1 MSYGRAIAQVI
12 SLTGAL
18 LLVACGGGSG
28 DEVDPFAPS
37 QPPALGV
44 SDPNSFLTFP
54 NPQRQADGSLQT
66 LSAAYAQAYYA
77 TIDPGNERDTLA
89 KWKAKNG
96 FDSGTGTQVTVV
108 FGDKRDLGYGRRMTA
123 RYDPNDCT
131 APVAVMV
138 ENYLVEP
145 AVSYAYS
152 PLNLDAAVVRDSRWH
167 LVTNAIEFSPRA
179 AGTGRPFTKFF
190 AFNATT
196 GARELMIDM
205 DGRGEKA
212 MPGPC
217 ITCHS
222 GRGDALRPAADAF
235 GPRFP
240 SVANSPTRLPGEVL
254 TLNGDVLAHMHPL
267 EADQF
272 DFSSST
278 GFTRAE
284 QEAAIKI
291 INKMVLSTYP
301 IAAASG
307 FDEDRCR
314 PVAAGNEWLG
324 TAANLIKN
332 AYGGNTLPNANFSD
346 TYVPAGWATAGQ
358 TLLYQNVVVPYCRAC
373 HLLLG
378 NAAQS
383 DLDFE
388 SFAKFR
394 GFADRIKAH
403 AIDRGN
409 MPLARIVF
417 DAFMANASAVG
428 QLATF
433 LEAEGFVVRD
443 GTGTVLRPG
452 RPIADPGPNRVVRQG
467 ATTLSANMSLF
478 ATSYRWSIVS
488 GPVGATLTNA
498 TTEQPTFT
506 AIADGTYVLQLIATG
521 NAVDSAPAQLT
532 IVVNNALAPA
542 PSAIRFS
549 QIKAVLQTPA
559 CTACHTL
566 NGPGGPPIIFTNVDR
581 NGDGVA
587 GDATDDLWL
596 YTEVRS
602 RINFTDIVASPL
614 LRKPAGFHHFRI
626 PLRTG
631 FDTSMAP
638 GHVARVNY
646 DLFLNWILNGA
657 PL

>member
-1 MSYGRAIAQVI
+1 MSYGRAIAQVV
-12 SLTGAL
+12 SLTAAL
-18 LLVACGGGSG
+18 LLGACGGGSG
-28 DEVDPFAPS
+28 DQVNPLAPPE
-37 QPPALGV
+37 PPALGL

-54 NPQRQADGSLQT
+54 NPQRQTDGSLQT
-66 LSAAYAQAYYA
+66 LSLAYAQAYYA
-77 TIDPGNERDTLA
+77 TIDPANERDTLE
-89 KWKAKNG
+89 KWKAKHG
-96 FDSGTGTQVTVV
+96 FGSGTGTQVTVV

-123 RYDPNDCT
+123 RQNGCD
-131 APVAVMV
+131 VAVMV

-145 AVSYAYS
+145 AASYTYS
-152 PLNLDAAVVRDSRWH
+152 PLNLDAAVVQDRRWH
-167 LVTNAIEFSPRA
+167 LVTNAIEFSQGP
-179 AGTGRPFTKFF
+179 AGTGRRFTKFF
-190 AFNATT
+190 AFNAST

-217 ITCHS
+217 ITCHA

-235 GPRFP
+235 GPPFP
-240 SVANSPTRLPGEVL
+240 RIANSPTGQH
-254 TLNGDVLAHMHPL
+254 GDVLGHMHPL

-272 DFSSST
+272 DFSSSP

-284 QEAAIKI
+284 QEATIKS
-291 INKMVLSTYP
+291 INRMVLSTYP

-307 FDEDRCR
+307 FPEDACR

-332 AYGGNTLPNANFSD
+332 AYGGNTLPSESFTD
-346 TYVPAGWATAGQ
+346 TYVPTGWATAGQ
-358 TLLYQNVVVPYCRAC
+358 TLLYQNVVGPYCRAC

-378 NAAQS
+378 NAAQT

-388 SFAKFR
+388 TFAKFR

-409 MPLARIVF
+409 MPLAHIVF
-417 DAFMANASAVG
+417 DAFMDNSSAVG

-433 LEAEGFVVRD
+433 LEAQGFTVRD
-443 GTGTVLRPG
+443 GNGTVLRPG
-452 RPIADPGPNRVVRQG
+452 RPIADPGPNRVLRQG

-488 GPVGATLTNA
+488 GPAGATLTNA
-498 TTEQPTFT
+498 TSEQPTFT
-506 AIADGTYVLQLIATG
+506 ATADGTYVLQLIATG
-521 NAVDSAPAQLT
+521 NGVDSAPAQLT
-532 IVVNNALAPA
+532 IVVNNPLTPA

-549 QIKAVLQTPA
+549 HIKAVLQAPA
-559 CTACHTL
+559 CTACHTVG
-566 NGPGGPPIIFTNVDR
+566 GPGGPPIIFTNVDR
-581 NGDGVA
+581 NGDGIA
-587 GDATDDLWL
+587 GDATDDLYL
-596 YTEVRS
+596 YAEVRG

-614 LRKPAGFHHFRI
+614 LRKPAGHHHFRI
-626 PLRTG
+626 PVRAG
-631 FDTSMAP
+631 FDANMAP
-638 GHVARVNY
+638 GQVARVNY